1 MVMETKAKPIY
12 AELSKDGK
20 FVEIYFKPSPRWLE
34 IMHSLN
40 AKFLNPEKAA
50 KVGVD
55 VAHWRIASDFF
66 AAKDLADAVGKE
78 NLDLGEA
85 LAEWAWAVRDLE
97 KVVNEILD
105 AKDWELERLP
115 KVLPDLAKWMR
126 PYQRVVVAY
135 TAAVENPLNA
145 SQPGLG
151 KTVETIGGIYEAGTE
166 DGPNLVIAPK
176 TSLESVWE
184 AELMNH
190 QKIPVIRASGDGMG
204 KQGRQHAIADAEAAL
219 DMGKAFW
226 LVVNPEMVRFR
237 KRNREMGL
245 VQDNLYS
252 EFEFIHE
259 TEWNNIVVDEV
270 HKNGMRNTQ
279 SVTAKGLLALKLAEG
294 GKKIGLSGTPIG
306 GKPINLFGILHWLYP
321 DQFPSKYKWAER
333 WLELEG
339 SDYGTII
346 GDVKADTQEEFERH
360 LAPIMIRHTKEQVLP
375 ELPPKDV
382 HELWC
387 SMTDT
392 QQVQYLKFARM
403 AEIELGDETLT
414 ATNVLAIYMRLK
426 QFASATQRFENGIL
440 VPTEDSPKLNLLV
453 EKLDELGIMDG
464 SSDAQAIVASQFERM
479 AKMVYEHLKAK
490 GVAVSLLTG
499 GAKGKTET
507 VKSFQEGEAKVVVMT
522 TDTGGVSITLDKAD
536 TVFILDEKWNPD
548 DQTQVEDRA
557 HRTSR
562 MHQVTI
568 YYIRTKETIEEYIR
582 AVTGFKGKINKK
594 ILDSRTIKLY

>member
-1 MVMETKAKPIY
+1 
-12 AELSKDGK
+12 
-20 FVEIYFKPSPRWLE
+20 
-34 IMHSLN
+34 
-40 AKFLNPEKAA
+40 
-50 KVGVD
+50 
-55 VAHWRIASDFF
+55 
-66 AAKDLADAVGKE
+66 
-78 NLDLGEA
+78 
-85 LAEWAWAVRDLE
+85 
-97 KVVNEILD
+97 
-105 AKDWELERLP
+105 
-115 KVLPDLAKWMR
+115 
-126 PYQRVVVAY
+126 
-135 TAAVENPLNA
+135 
-145 SQPGLG
+145 
-151 KTVETIGGIYEAGTE
+151 
-166 DGPNLVIAPK
+166 
-176 TSLESVWE
+176 
-184 AELMNH
+184 
-190 QKIPVIRASGDGMG
+190 
-204 KQGRQHAIADAEAAL
+204 
-219 DMGKAFW
+219 
-226 LVVNPEMVRFR
+226 
-237 KRNREMGL
+237 
-245 VQDNLYS
+245 
-252 EFEFIHE
+252 
-259 TEWNNIVVDEV
+259 
-270 HKNGMRNTQ
+270 
-279 SVTAKGLLALKLAEG
+279 
-294 GKKIGLSGTPIG
+294 
-306 GKPINLFGILHWLYP
+306 
-321 DQFPSKYKWAER
+321 
-333 WLELEG
+333 
-339 SDYGTII
+339 
-346 GDVKADTQEEFERH
+346 
-360 LAPIMIRHTKEQVLP
+360 
-375 ELPPKDV
+375 
-382 HELWC
+382 
-387 SMTDT
+387 MTDT